1 MLITNQYFGESNL
14 NNSVTFGQWSTNV
27 SQFGIMKLAQ

>member
-14 NNSVTFGQWSTNV
+14 NNSVTFGQWSNV